1 MFLFEA
7 IGVGLPIV
15 TNDDPPMNEVVEDGL
30 NGLLVGS
37 RPDGLASLGIAAVLP
52 DVDDMARAI
61 ARLGDQGLR
70 DQLQAGAIEMRERLD
85 WRHTVEGFL
94 ASSSGSS
101 PELLQ
106 MGESCR
112 SRTLA
117 NASLTECLTWPAY
130 GHPDSEHHVCG
141 GGHRHRRADRARPRS
156 RRPPTRASTVRRT
169 GWKPRIDKRHKELY
183 DGLWRRKVS
192 PENKRWARRVAACES
207 GMNPDA
213 LGADGIYRG
222 AFQFGEGTWK
232 SGAAVTRWRPDCL
245 QLTNHA
251 FVAVRLK
258 GRDGAGHWPNC
269 P

>member
-1 MFLFEA
+1 MKAEAADPRVEVIVDDMPTDEHRRSVRRAATSCLAPSRWDGLGVFLFEA
-7 IGVGLPIV
+7 IGVGMPIV
-15 TNDDPPMNEVVEDGL
+15 TNDHPPMNEVVEDGL

-112 SRTLA
+112 SWSLA
-117 NASLTECLTWPAY
+117 NASLTNA
-130 GHPDSEHHVCG
+130 
-141 GGHRHRRADRARPRS
+141 
-156 RRPPTRASTVRRT
+156 
-169 GWKPRIDKRHKELY
+169 
-183 DGLWRRKVS
+183 
-192 PENKRWARRVAACES
+192 
-207 GMNPDA
+207 
-213 LGADGIYRG
+213 
-222 AFQFGEGTWK
+222 
-232 SGAAVTRWRPDCL
+232 
-245 QLTNHA
+245 
-251 FVAVRLK
+251 
-258 GRDGAGHWPNC
+258 
-269 P
+269 